1 MIDILISI
9 IVSMVNSIIN
19 ILPEQ
24 IGGLSVNTFSSNID
38 FWINYLGNTFNFI
51 DSFFSIGFIFTL
63 FGLVISAEI
72 FHSFIV
78 RGIFWIIRT
87 IRGG

>member
-24 IGGLSVNTFSSNID
+24 IGDISVNTFSSNFD
-38 FWINYLGNTFNFI
+38 FWINYLENTFNFI
-51 DSFFSIGFIFTL
+51 ESFLPIAFVFSLLGV
-63 FGLVISAEI
+63 VISAEI

-78 RGIFWIIRT
+78 RGVFWIIRT
-87 IRGG
+87 VRGG

>member
-19 ILPEQ
+19 ILPDQ
-24 IGGLSVNTFSSNID
+24 IGGISVNTFSSNID

-51 DSFFSIGFIFTL
+51 DSFFPIGFIFAL
-63 FGLVISAEI
+63 LGVVISAEI

-87 IRGG
+87 VRGG